1 MEDNLRI
8 LDRVVDDLTT
18 AARLLDEKRDR
29 VRSIKYTAGIA
40 AGAGTVLGAAGFLF
54 TGGRK
59 SLFVSVCECV
69 DCMCHVCACE
79 CVRTHFYV

>member
-1 MEDNLRI
+1 MESNI
-8 LDRVVDDLTT
+8 HIFDRVVDDLTT

-59 SLFVSVCECV
+59 SLFEFFVSSLSVVTKLAAYGC
-69 DCMCHVCACE
+69 
-79 CVRTHFYV
+79 